1 MQEIIETTL
10 GRICCLDTY
19 EDVCNNLEFG
29 LDFGELHYGFN
40 LNVESM
46 KNYYSNP
53 ISFSDCLIYGYF
65 DKKKSLKCVIWFN
78 KGYDPRVNKKLL
90 TQFLWLSKNPKYSIR
105 LLDESLKHIN
115 LYYKYN
121 VLIMGRLEKHS
132 KKLDNFYIKKNFLK
146 DSKSYYKV
154 ITD

>member
-1 MQEIIETTL
+1 
-10 GRICCLDTY
+10 
-19 EDVCNNLEFG
+19 
-29 LDFGELHYGFN
+29 
-40 LNVESM
+40 M

-53 ISFSDCLIYGYF
+53 ISFSDCLVYGYF
-65 DKKKSLKCVIWFN
+65 DKKESLKSVIWFN

-154 ITD
+154 ITE

>member
-1 MQEIIETTL
+1 MQEIIKTTL

-29 LDFGELHYGFN
+29 SDFGDLHYGFTF
-40 LNVESM
+40 NVESM
-46 KNYYSNP
+46 KNFYSNP
-53 ISFSDCLIYGYF
+53 IIFSDCLVYGYF
-65 DKKKSLKCVIWFN
+65 DKKENLKSVIWFN
-78 KGYDPRVNKKLL
+78 KGYDPRINKKLL
-90 TQFLWLSKNPKYSIR
+90 TQFLWLSKSPKYSIR

-121 VLIMGRLEKHS
+121 VLVMGRLEKYS

-146 DSKSYYKV
+146 DSKSYYKI
-154 ITD
+154 ITE